1 MTIEVLLI
9 LPLYLI
15 LFLVWWRF
23 RHLIKIMADI
33 ENILNDN
40 DFFGDIVHTP
50 EEGIEQ
56 HEKREFLKNLIG
68 SGKDCL

>member
-1 MTIEVLLI
+1 
-9 LPLYLI
+9 
-15 LFLVWWRF
+15 
-23 RHLIKIMADI
+23 MADI

-68 SGKDCL
+68 SGKGCL